1 MICNLASM
9 IGILLI
15 THGTLGD
22 ALLANAAHVL
32 GSMPPNAAAM
42 NIAPTD
48 RTDDRLGE
56 ARNLAATLNDGDGVL
71 VLTDIFGATP
81 ANIAGCLLNS
91 EKIEGIAGVSLPM
104 LVKAL
109 AYRTLPIAQVV
120 AKALDGGAQGQIR
133 IKEDCCHAAQG
144 SS

>member
-1 MICNLASM
+1 M
-9 IGILLI
+9 IGVLLI
-15 THGTLGD
+15 THGTLGE

-32 GSMPPNAAAM
+32 GGVPPNAAAM
-42 NIAPTD
+42 NIAPVD
-48 RTDDRLGE
+48 RAESRLAE
-56 ARNLAATLNDGDGVL
+56 ARSLAAKVNDGSGVL

-81 ANIAGCLLNS
+81 ANLAGCLLTS

-109 AYRTLPIAQVV
+109 AYRQLPLAEVV

-133 IKEDCCHAAQG
+133 IREDCCHAAQG
-144 SS
+144 GS

>member
-1 MICNLASM
+1 M

-15 THGTLGD
+15 THGNLGE

-32 GSMPPNAAAM
+32 GATPLHAAAM

-48 RTDDRLGE
+48 RAEGRLAE
-56 ARNLAATLNDGDGVL
+56 ARNLAASVDDGDGVL
-71 VLTDIFGATP
+71 VFTDIFGATP
-81 ANIAGCLLNS
+81 ANIAGCLLGP
-91 EKIEGIAGVSLPM
+91 EKVEGIAGVSLPM

-109 AYRTLPIAQVV
+109 AYRTLPLAEVV
-120 AKALDGGAQGQIR
+120 GKALDAGAQGQIR

-144 SS
+144 GS

>member
-1 MICNLASM
+1 M

-15 THGTLGD
+15 THGTLGE

-32 GSMPPNAAAM
+32 GGMPPNAGAM
-42 NIAPTD
+42 NIAPAD
-48 RTDDRLGE
+48 RTDGRLAE
-56 ARNLAATLNDGDGVL
+56 ARGLAAALNDGDGVL
-71 VLTDIFGATP
+71 VFTDIFGATP
-81 ANIAGCLLNS
+81 ANLAGCLLTS

-109 AYRTLPIAQVV
+109 AYRALPLAEVV
-120 AKALDGGAQGQIR
+120 GKALDGGTQGQIR

-144 SS
+144 GS

>member
-1 MICNLASM
+1 M
-9 IGILLI
+9 IGFLLI
-15 THGTLGD
+15 THGALGE
-22 ALLANAAHVL
+22 AMLANAAHVL
-32 GSMPPNAAAM
+32 GSVPPNAAAM

-48 RTDDRLGE
+48 RTNDRLGE
-56 ARNLAATLNDGDGVL
+56 ARNLVTTLNDGDGVL

-109 AYRTLPIAQVV
+109 AYRTLPLAQVV
-120 AKALDGGAQGQIR
+120 GKALDGGAQGQIR

-144 SS
+144 GS

>member
-1 MICNLASM
+1 M
-9 IGILLI
+9 IGFLLI
-15 THGTLGD
+15 THGSLGE
-22 ALLANAAHVL
+22 AMLANAAHVL
-32 GSMPPNAAAM
+32 DGVPPNAAAM

-48 RTDDRLGE
+48 RVDDRLRE

-91 EKIEGIAGVSLPM
+91 ANIEGIAGVNLPM

-109 AYRTLPIAQVV
+109 AYRTLPLAQVV

-144 SS
+144 RS

>member
-1 MICNLASM
+1 M
-9 IGILLI
+9 IGFLLI
-15 THGTLGD
+15 THGTLGE

-32 GSMPPNAAAM
+32 GNIPPNAAAM

-56 ARNLAATLNDGDGVL
+56 ARNLAATLNDGDGVW
-71 VLTDIFGATP
+71 VLTDMFGATP

-91 EKIEGIAGVSLPM
+91 DKVEGIAGVSLPM

-109 AYRTLPIAQVV
+109 AYNTATRPSRCQ
-120 AKALDGGAQGQIR
+120 GA
-133 IKEDCCHAAQG
+133 
-144 SS
+144 